1 MRFVSTLSQ
10 QLKNHRI
17 AVGFVVAVLLVG
29 FGFAM
34 SVHSYNRSQ
43 RDNQNITYSFQVL
56 NRLDDVL
63 SLTKDVE
70 TAVRGYLGS
79 NDRVFLEPYYSAYP
93 RIPGKL
99 EDLRKLFKGDSA
111 KLKTVDTLGYLIE
124 REFAIARKQI
134 RLTDVNDITVRR
146 EYLLIGKLRM
156 DKVRAY
162 AGKMIK
168 AEQRLVEQRSVQA
181 RASFGNTLVIIFAL
195 SMLTFVALVTLYRLL
210 DNELHRRAENEAQ
223 LRAYEQQLQEKIQ
236 QLETSNQELE
246 RMAFVASHDM
256 QEPLRKIRAFGDLLT
271 ERFSPSLEGDGRLF
285 LNKIITSA
293 DRMSMLIRDLLNF
306 SRLTSQRD
314 LFTPVSLNELVD
326 KIMNDLELVIQ
337 ESNATVSRGNLPVID
352 AVPLQLE
359 QLLLNLVTNA
369 LKYVQ
374 PGVAPQ
380 VRIEAEFTETAFYP
394 GLVVGERYV
403 RLTIC
408 DNGIGFDEKYLDRIF
423 DIFQRLHSKT
433 NYEGTGIGLAICKRV
448 VTHHNGYITA
458 QSREGV
464 GTTFIVL
471 LPEKQPK
478 AAPDLPQAKVLMQ

>member
-1 MRFVSTLSQ
+1 MRFISALSQ
-10 QLKNHRI
+10 QLKNRRI

-43 RDNQNITYSFQVL
+43 RDNQNITHSFQVL
-56 NRLDDVL
+56 NRLEDIL

-79 NDRVFLEPYYSAYP
+79 NDRVFLAPYYSAYP
-93 RIPGKL
+93 RIPGQL
-99 EDLRKLFKGDSA
+99 DALRKLYGSDSA
-111 KLKTVDTLGYLIE
+111 KLKSVDTLEYLVG
-124 REFAIARKQI
+124 RKLAIARKQI
-134 RLTDVNDITVRR
+134 WLTAQNDMTVRR
-146 EYLLIGKLRM
+146 EHLLIGKLRM
-156 DKVRAY
+156 DKVRAH
-162 AGKMIK
+162 AGKMI
-168 AEQRLVEQRSVQA
+168 ASEQRLMEQRSVLA

-195 SMLTFVALVTLYRLL
+195 SMLTFIALVTLYRLL
-210 DNELHRRAENEAQ
+210 DNELRQRAENEAQ

-271 ERFSPSLEGDGRLF
+271 QRFSPSLEDDGRMF
-285 LNKIITSA
+285 LSKIITSA

-306 SRLTSQRD
+306 SRLTSRRD
-314 LFTPVSLNELVD
+314 LFVPVTLNELVD
-326 KIMNDLELVIQ
+326 KVIGDLELPIQ
-337 ESNATVSRGNLPVID
+337 ETNATVSRGELPIID
-352 AVPLQLE
+352 AATLQLE
-359 QLLLNLVTNA
+359 QLFLNLITNA

-380 VRIEAEFTETAFYP
+380 VRIEAEVTDSALHP
-394 GLVVGERYV
+394 GLVFGERYV
-403 RLTIC
+403 RLTIR

-423 DIFQRLHSKT
+423 DIFQRLHNKT

-448 VTHHNGYITA
+448 VTYHNGYITA
-458 QSREGV
+458 QSQEGV

-478 AAPDLPQAKVLMQ
+478 AAPDLPHAKLLLH

>member
-1 MRFVSTLSQ
+1 MRFFSVLIQ
-10 QLKNHRI
+10 QLKNRRI

-56 NRLDDVL
+56 NRLDDIL

-99 EDLRKLFKGDSA
+99 ADLRKLFKDDSA
-111 KLKTVDTLGYLIE
+111 KLKTVDTLEYLIE
-124 REFAIARKQI
+124 RKFAIARKQI
-134 RLTDVNDITVRR
+134 RLTASNDITVRR
-146 EYLLIGKLRM
+146 EFLLIGKLRM

-162 AGKMIK
+162 AGKMIET
-168 AEQRLVEQRSVQA
+168 EQRLMEQRNVLA
-181 RASFGNTLVIIFAL
+181 RESFGNTLVIIFAL
-195 SMLTFVALVTLYRLL
+195 SMLTFIALVTLYRLL
-210 DNELHRRAENEAQ
+210 DNELHQRAENEAQ

-271 ERFSPSLEGDGRLF
+271 ERFSPSLEGDGRMF
-285 LNKIITSA
+285 LSKIITSA

-306 SRLTSQRD
+306 SRLTSRRD
-314 LFTPVSLNELVD
+314 VFAPVSLNELVD
-326 KIMNDLELVIQ
+326 KVMNDLELSVQ
-337 ESNATVSRGNLPVID
+337 ETNATVSRGDLPTID
-352 AVPLQLE
+352 AAALQVE
-359 QLLLNLVTNA
+359 QLFLNLITNA
-369 LKYVQ
+369 LKYVK

-380 VRIEAEFTETAFYP
+380 VRIEAEFTESAFYP
-394 GLVVGERYV
+394 GLVFGERYV
-403 RLTIC
+403 RLTIR

-448 VTHHNGYITA
+448 ITHHNGYITA
-458 QSREGV
+458 QSREGA

-478 AAPDLPQAKVLMQ
+478 AAPDLSNAKLLIR